1 MASKGKMTHTVN
13 ENKAAI
19 QKIAEIFNT
28 GDLSEVA
35 SLFSPEY
42 IDHQRP
48 AWLNVSGS
56 EEFKQIVMGA
66 RMSLPNLR
74 VTVEDIIAEDEK
86 VTTRLHW
93 HSTHPTGKQ
102 VDRETI
108 EILRFVHGKVVEHWG
123 AEAWR
128 TEHFQNDEAT

>member
-1 MASKGKMTHTVN
+1 MTNSAH
-13 ENKAAI
+13 ENKVATK
-19 QKIAEIFNT
+19 KIVEIFNT
-28 GDLSEVA
+28 GDLSEIT
-35 SLFSPEY
+35 SFFSSEY
-42 IDHQRP
+42 VDHQRP
-48 AWLNVSGS
+48 VWLDVSGS

-74 VTVEDIIAEDEK
+74 LTVEDVIAEDEK
-86 VTTRLHW
+86 VTTRLNW

-123 AEAWR
+123 AEAWM
-128 TEHFQNDEAT
+128 TEHLQNDEAP

>member
-1 MASKGKMTHTVN
+1 MASKGKMTKTGN
-13 ENKAAI
+13 ENKVATK
-19 QKIAEIFNT
+19 KIVEIFNT

-42 IDHQRP
+42 VDHQRP
-48 AWLNVSGS
+48 AWLDVSGS
-56 EEFKQIVMGA
+56 EEFKQIVMDA

-74 VTVEDIIAEDEK
+74 VTVEDVIAEGEK

-93 HSTHPTGKQ
+93 HSSHPTGKQ

-108 EILRFVHGKVVEHWG
+108 EILRFVRGKVVEHWG

-128 TEHFQNDEAT
+128 TEHFQNDEAS